1 MESIRIF
8 KDGKRLH
15 IVIDNADESMEEL
28 VRKLLGGQEMTA
40 ITGLSEPEMP
50 ETPEIPKSPDP
61 APEPTSEQTSKQD
74 SDPGFKEN
82 PEPEPETPA
91 TLPEGTF
98 RSGPYYGLT
107 PETALKTYK
116 KDAFNTLLSYK
127 GELQEA
133 VSAAIRDYV
142 ERCCKA
148 NLSTP
153 EHKQAFI
160 KAFAKA
166 LKEEYKE
173 FVAGYGYDNISN
185 FFAGEGEDSLDDMVA
200 FTREA
205 LRKKYV
211 E

>member
-15 IVIDNADESMEEL
+15 IVIDNADETMEEL
-28 VRKLLGGQEMTA
+28 IRRLLGGQESTVVS
-40 ITGLSEPEMP
+40 GLSEP
-50 ETPEIPKSPDP
+50 ETPEIPEIP
-61 APEPTSEQTSKQD
+61 ASPEPTLE
-74 SDPGFKEN
+74 PE

-107 PETALKTYK
+107 PEAALKTYK
-116 KDAFNTLLSYK
+116 KDAFNALLSYE
-127 GELQEA
+127 GELKEA
-133 VSAAIRDYV
+133 VSEAIRDYV

-148 NLSTP
+148 TLSTK

-173 FVAGYGYDNISN
+173 FVSNYGYDNLSN
-185 FFAGEGEDSLDDMVA
+185 FFAGETDDGLEDFVMYA
-200 FTREA
+200 REQ
-205 LRKKYV
+205 LTKKYV
-211 E
+211 G